1 MVQDRLRHHGE
12 SRAYGVAVKS
22 KKIFLFVLITT
33 SLSIAIAGGYY
44 LCGPYSPASKPYSIL
59 CMGDS
64 LTQSKYG
71 SYIPA
76 LEAQLATAGI
86 DATVH
91 SAARPGNTS
100 GEYRRY
106 LSNSTILKET
116 NPGLVVIMLGT
127 NDVRTDGD
135 RTPLLR
141 FAQNM
146 RVIIHKIKKHRNTDG
161 STPQILLATIPPIFS
176 IDIDLFNEQSQTR
189 IAKEIVPAIK
199 DLARTENINMVDVYN
214 YFLNKKTALPGIHFN
229 KRGYELLG
237 KLVYKHILPIIKGS
251 RPNGEERLPNGFTGK
266 IAFQSDRS
274 GNEDIYIIS
283 RDGVR
288 QITNSPAFDGYPAL
302 SPDGTQVAFESNRS
316 GHFEI
321 YITDMEGNNR
331 PLITSAGD
339 NKAPFWSHSGAY
351 LYFARRQGR
360 KQNIFRYNFN
370 SKATEQVTDFGG
382 TNALPTVSANGEYL
396 MTTGKNLLGW
406 NLYLIT
412 LSNLDKKVFADG
424 YKGCRAK
431 FSHHGRRVVFVSH
444 KFDGKGDIFLS
455 HLNEPSVPR
464 RLTLD
469 AQHHDYYP
477 AFSPDDRYV
486 VYASGPQLKSGNWD
500 IKIMELASGKTWTI
514 TSSPAA
520 DRFPSW
526 SKD

>member
-1 MVQDRLRHHGE
+1 
-12 SRAYGVAVKS
+12 VKG
-22 KKIFLFVLITT
+22 KKIFLFVLFTA
-33 SLSIAIAGGYY
+33 SLSIAIAAGYY
-44 LCGPYSPASKPYSIL
+44 LCGPFSPAPKPFSIL
-59 CMGDS
+59 CIGDS

-76 LEAQLATAGI
+76 LETQLLNAGI

-91 SAARPGNTS
+91 PAARPGNTS
-100 GEYRRY
+100 GEYRRF
-106 LSNSTILKET
+106 LSNSTILEET

-141 FAQNM
+141 FVQNM
-146 RVIIHKIKKHRNTDG
+146 RVIIHRIKKHRNPDG

-176 IDIDLFNEQSQTR
+176 IDIDLFNEQSKTR

-199 DLARTENINMVDVYN
+199 DLARTETVNIVDVHA
-214 YFLNKKTALPGIHFN
+214 YFLNKKTVVPGIHLN

-237 KLVYKHILPIIKGS
+237 KQIYKHIHPIIKGS
-251 RPNGEERLPNGFTGK
+251 EPRGEERLPNGFTGK

-274 GNEDIYIIS
+274 GNEDIYIIN

-302 SPDGTQVAFESNRS
+302 SPDGTRVAFESNRS
-316 GHFEI
+316 GRFEI
-321 YITDMEGNNR
+321 YLADMEGRTN
-331 PLITSAGD
+331 PLIVSEGD
-339 NKAPFWSHSGAY
+339 NKAPFWSHSGSY
-351 LYFARRQGR
+351 LYFARRKGR
-360 KQNIFRYNFN
+360 NQNIFRYNFN
-370 SKATEQVTDFGG
+370 SRATEQVTDFGG

-406 NLYLIT
+406 NLYLIK
-412 LSNLDKKVFADG
+412 LSNLEKKIFADG

-431 FSHHGRRVVFVSH
+431 FSHTGRRVVFVSH
-444 KFDGKGDIFLS
+444 KFDGKGDIFISAIDNTSL
-455 HLNEPSVPR
+455 PQ

-477 AFSPDDRYV
+477 TFSPDDRYIA
-486 VYASGPQLKSGNWD
+486 YASGPQLKSGNWD